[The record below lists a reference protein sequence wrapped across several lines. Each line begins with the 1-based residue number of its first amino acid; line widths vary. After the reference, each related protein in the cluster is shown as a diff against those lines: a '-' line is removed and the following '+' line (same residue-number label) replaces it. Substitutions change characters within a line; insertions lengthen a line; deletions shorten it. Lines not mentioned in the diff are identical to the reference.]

1 MTESKE
7 KLDNTAVEELMRRNM
22 PVLDVPQTLSPDSV
36 AAYLE
41 SSRKIRNTPVYII
54 VRTAVAAVLTMAVGI
69 GAIYAVRGGSRKGSA
84 KEEAN
89 DIFMETDGYPS
100 EESYSY
106 STETKPSDVSES
118 KDGGSGTNGSYEESA
133 LDGTEQFDADKER
146 EFSVQMATGEE
157 RIIDTDI
164 AYSEA
169 LEIRMAYDA
178 NENAGETETCLIDI
192 RKSTFGTAEIYIM
205 ALAEGNVSFELLNG
219 EDPVMMADITVT
231 E

>member
-41 SSRKIRNTPVYII
+41 SSRKIRNTPVFII

-100 EESYSY
+100 EEPVY
-106 STETKPSDVSES
+106 STELKPSDMSES
-118 KDGGSGTNGSYEESA
+118 KDGGLSTNGSYEESVQ
-133 LDGTEQFDADKER
+133 DGTEQFDADKER

-178 NENAGETETCLIDI
+178 NENARETETCLINI
-192 RKSTFGTAEIYIM
+192 RESTLGTAEIYIM

>member
-7 KLDNTAVEELMRRNM
+7 KLDNTAVEEMMRRNM

-41 SSRKIRNTPVYII
+41 SSKKIRNTPIYIM

-69 GAIYAVRGGSRKGSA
+69 GAIYAVRSGNRKGSA
-84 KEEAN
+84 KEAS
-89 DIFMETDGYPS
+89 DVFMETDGYPS
-100 EESYSY
+100 EEPVY
-106 STETKPSDVSES
+106 STEVKPSDMS
-118 KDGGSGTNGSYEESA
+118 KSRDDELNTNGSYEESA
-133 LDGTEQFDADKER
+133 QDGTEQFDTDKGR

-157 RIIDTDI
+157 RIMDTDI

-178 NENAGETETCLIDI
+178 NENAGETETCLIII
-192 RKSTFGTAEIYIM
+192 RNSTLGTAEIYIM

>member
-7 KLDNTAVEELMRRNM
+7 KLDNTAVEEMMRRNM
-22 PVLDVPQTLSPDSV
+22 PVLDAPQTLSPDSV

-41 SSRKIRNTPVYII
+41 SNRKIRNTPIYII

-84 KEEAN
+84 KEAN
-89 DIFMETDGYPS
+89 DSFLETDGYPS
-100 EESYSY
+100 EEPVY
-106 STETKPSDVSES
+106 STELKPSDMSES
-118 KDGGSGTNGSYEESA
+118 RDDELNTNGSYEESA
-133 LDGTEQFDADKER
+133 QDGTEQFDTDKER

-169 LEIRMAYDA
+169 LEIRMVYDA
-178 NENAGETETCLIDI
+178 NENAGETETCLINI
-192 RKSTFGTAEIYIM
+192 RKSALGTAEIYIM

>member
-7 KLDNTAVEELMRRNM
+7 KLDNTAVEEMIRRNM

-41 SSRKIRNTPVYII
+41 SSRKIRNTPIYII

-69 GAIYAVRGGSRKGSA
+69 GAIYAVRGRSRKDSA

-100 EESYSY
+100 EEPVY
-106 STETKPSDVSES
+106 STELKPSDMSES
-118 KDGGSGTNGSYEESA
+118 RDDELNTNGSYEESA
-133 LDGTEQFDADKER
+133 QDGTEQFDTDKGR

-178 NENAGETETCLIDI
+178 NENAGETETCLIII
-192 RKSTFGTAEIYIM
+192 RNSTLGTAEIYIM

>member
-7 KLDNTAVEELMRRNM
+7 KLDNNAVEEMIRRNM

-41 SSRKIRNTPVYII
+41 SSRKIRNTPIYII

-69 GAIYAVRGGSRKGSA
+69 GAIYAVRGRSGKDSA

-100 EESYSY
+100 EESVY
-106 STETKPSDVSES
+106 STELKPSDMSES
-118 KDGGSGTNGSYEESA
+118 RDDELNTNGSYEESA
-133 LDGTEQFDADKER
+133 QDGTEQFDTGKER

>member
-7 KLDNTAVEELMRRNM
+7 KLDNTAVEEMMRRNM
-22 PVLDVPQTLSPDSV
+22 PVLDVPQSLSPETV
-36 AAYLE
+36 AANLE
-41 SSRKIRNTPVYII
+41 SSRKIRNTPIYII

-69 GAIYAVRGGSRKGSA
+69 GAIYVVRGGTGKGRA
-84 KEEAN
+84 KEAS

-100 EESYSY
+100 EESFSY

-118 KDGGSGTNGSYEESA
+118 KDGGLSTNGSYEEPVQ
-133 LDGTEQFDADKER
+133 DGTEHFDADKER
-146 EFSVQMATGEE
+146 VFSVQMATGEE

-178 NENAGETETCLIDI
+178 NENARETETCLINI
-192 RKSTFGTAEIYIM
+192 RESTLGTAEIYIM
-205 ALAEGNVSFELLNG
+205 ALEEGDISFELLNG